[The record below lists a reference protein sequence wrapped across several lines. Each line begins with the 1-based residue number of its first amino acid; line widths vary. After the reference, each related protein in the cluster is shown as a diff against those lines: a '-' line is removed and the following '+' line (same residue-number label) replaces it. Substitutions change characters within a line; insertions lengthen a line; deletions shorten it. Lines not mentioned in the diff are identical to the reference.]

1 MSFNRTGFILDNSGS
16 NISDVYN
23 FSGDKIGEGS
33 YGSVRKGVQRKT
45 GQVRAIKII
54 PKTAVKYIAKFRQEI
69 QLMKELEHPNII
81 RLYETYEDKENIYL
95 VMELCSGGELFDRI
109 ITAGF
114 FSEREA
120 AIYVKQMLGALYYLH
135 NKGICHRDL
144 KPENFLMLSREA
156 DSPIKLIDFGLS
168 GRFTP
173 DTVMTTKSGTPYY
186 VAPEVLNGAYNEKC
200 DLWSIGVLC
209 YVLLCGYPPFN
220 GKSDKEILLGVKA
233 GKYQFPEGEWRGV
246 SGDAKDFVK
255 RLLEFVP
262 SMRMSAKE
270 AMEHKWIQQLPSEA
284 SQIDPALQ
292 AKVLNSLRTFR
303 GVSKLRKI
311 ALTAIAH
318 QMLDSEI
325 DELKKAFAAMDT
337 NGDGSL
343 TIAEVKSALDRSGIK
358 LPPDLD
364 EVIKEIDSDGSGSI
378 DYMEFIAATLDQ
390 KIYNQ
395 REICWRAF
403 KMFDR
408 DGNGKI
414 SIAEF
419 AKILKD
425 DSVQR
430 NFGTA
435 KVSDMIKEFDLNGDG
450 EIDFDEFMAMM
461 QNNAK

>member
-1 MSFNRTGFILDNSGS
+1 
-16 NISDVYN
+16 
-23 FSGDKIGEGS
+23 
-33 YGSVRKGVQRKT
+33 
-45 GQVRAIKII
+45 
-54 PKTAVKYIAKFRQEI
+54 
-69 QLMKELEHPNII
+69 
-81 RLYETYEDKENIYL
+81 
-95 VMELCSGGELFDRI
+95 
-109 ITAGF
+109 
-114 FSEREA
+114 
-120 AIYVKQMLGALYYLH
+120 
-135 NKGICHRDL
+135 
-144 KPENFLMLSREA
+144 
-156 DSPIKLIDFGLS
+156 
-168 GRFTP
+168 
-173 DTVMTTKSGTPYY
+173 
-186 VAPEVLNGAYNEKC
+186 
-200 DLWSIGVLC
+200 
-209 YVLLCGYPPFN
+209 
-220 GKSDKEILLGVKA
+220 
-233 GKYQFPEGEWRGV
+233 
-246 SGDAKDFVK
+246 
-255 RLLEFVP
+255 
-262 SMRMSAKE
+262 
-270 AMEHKWIQQLPSEA
+270 
-284 SQIDPALQ
+284 
-292 AKVLNSLRTFR
+292 
-303 GVSKLRKI
+303 
-311 ALTAIAH
+311 
-318 QMLDSEI
+318 MLDSEI